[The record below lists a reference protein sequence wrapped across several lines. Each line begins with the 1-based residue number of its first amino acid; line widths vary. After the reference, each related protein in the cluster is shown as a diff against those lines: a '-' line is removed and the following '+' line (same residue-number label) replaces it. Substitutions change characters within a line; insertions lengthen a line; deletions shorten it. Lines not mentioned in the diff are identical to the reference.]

1 LRYYYKLD
9 DLSEK
14 VSLKRLREIQES
26 RAESLGSQLA
36 SLLHTSIG
44 YHWTRRDTFGYIFTD
59 FEYEQEGHQRLIGK
73 GEIDLFKR
81 LKDDYY
87 CVVLS
92 KSMTRNFQVFQMGL
106 RKCVR
111 INLDYFKDFLSV
123 IRDRGKTVRLF
134 LYKFDK
140 PEDETLIRSWLKNYD
155 GFEEVQ
161 REAISDVDSFRGMA
175 EKLNI
180 RDPRDLESLVAF
192 ARQVQSRA
200 WTKLEPYE
208 DKLTRFRT
216 MVENNVNESDLHNF
230 LFDNLWMIDVQYQFY
245 QKKLKKEPV
254 DVGEI
259 DISLYQ
265 DAIGIERVA
274 IIELKKAGKEVITD
288 TYRGSNKPAIM
299 AEFGRALSQTIH
311 YVETSRTRTRVIE
324 GILIIGRK
332 REVKDWF
339 MEKFNEYLHGIKVLT
354 YDDIIENA
362 MNVLKLL
369 RDMELEKTS
378 YTLPEV
384 ETPEQ
389 LPESP
394 QSSQLPSVESTSE
407 QEPSSVPKSQVP

>member
-1 LRYYYKLD
+1 MLLELRYYYRLD
-9 DLSEK
+9 LTENI
-14 VSLKRLREIQES
+14 SLKRLREIQES
-26 RAESLGSQLA
+26 RAESIGTQLA
-36 SLLHTSIG
+36 SLLHTSIN
-44 YHWTRRDTFGYIFTD
+44 YHWTRRDTFGFVFTD
-59 FEYEQEGHQRLIGK
+59 FEYEREGHQRLIGK
-73 GEIDLFKR
+73 GEVDLFRR

-92 KSMTRNFQVFQMGL
+92 KSLGRNFQVFEMGPK
-106 RKCVR
+106 KCVR
-111 INLDYFKDFLSV
+111 LNLDYFKDFLSV
-123 IRDRGKTVRLF
+123 IRDRGNTVRLF

-161 REAISDVDSFRGMA
+161 REAASDVDSFRGMA

-180 RDPRDLESLVAF
+180 KDPRDLEALVAF

-200 WTKLEPYE
+200 WSKLEPYE
-208 DKLTRFRT
+208 EKLTKFKT
-216 MVENNVNESDLHNF
+216 MVEADVEESVLHNF
-230 LFDNLWMIDVQYQFY
+230 LFENLWMIDIQYQFY

-254 DVGEI
+254 DGGEI

-274 IIELKKAGKEVITD
+274 IIELKKAGKEIITD

-311 YVETSRTRTRVIE
+311 YVESRRTRQRVIE

-332 REVKDWF
+332 SEVKDWF
-339 MEKFNEYLHGIKVLT
+339 VEKFNEYLHGIKVLT
-354 YDDIIENA
+354 YDDIVENA
-362 MNVLKLL
+362 TNVLKLL

-378 YTLPEV
+378 YTV
-384 ETPEQ
+384 TDAETPATGPASPPAQ
-389 LPESP
+389 LGNNGSR
-394 QSSQLPSVESTSE
+394 TSA
-407 QEPSSVPKSQVP
+407 EPSQTV